1 MFFTVISALHVS
13 GGFSVH
19 HQELHIQ
26 FYKLLMMGGKTA
38 RNM

>member
-1 MFFTVISALHVS
+1 MFFIISTVRVL

-26 FYKLLMMGGKTA
+26 FYKLLMMGRKIA
-38 RNM
+38 